1 MQVERTGFTRSWRP
15 LWVDWELAHVLL
27 APNHPIAH
35 PLQLQLIL
43 GGHDHHYE
51 ITRSEPHGTLV
62 FKSGTDF
69 REFSILRVGVPPSL
83 AGKSSQLV
91 IIARASESCSVL
103 RVGVPP
109 TCRVGAAAALVLFVN
124 VELDSVL
131 DSRESCAWAWPC
143 FPAWRVGPLAGC
155 LLFGRQ
161 VVHSCSRM
169 CRPAAG

>member
-1 MQVERTGFTRSWRP
+1 MQAAGGR
-15 LWVDWELAHVLL
+15 LWVDWELAHVAL
-27 APNHPIAH
+27 APTHPIA
-35 PLQLQLIL
+35 PSLQLQLIL

-83 AGKSSQLV
+83 AGESSQLV

-109 TCRVGAAAALVLFVN
+109 SLQSGRSCCLGAV
-124 VELDSVL
+124 
-131 DSRESCAWAWPC
+131 CKC
-143 FPAWRVGPLAGC
+143 
-155 LLFGRQ
+155 
-161 VVHSCSRM
+161 
-169 CRPAAG
+169 